1 MQRKVGYL
9 DGVLVV
15 GGDSKGDGR
24 QRRRHSSQHLMVH
37 VEWKEMRPDI
47 TAMIVAPSDDIDHV
61 CGLNATAEEDPVVF
75 LEQSVSWWLMFGND
89 RLTLSLMCQIKV
101 SAFD

>member
-1 MQRKVGYL
+1 
-9 DGVLVV
+9 
-15 GGDSKGDGR
+15 
-24 QRRRHSSQHLMVH
+24 MVH

-61 CGLNATAEEDPVVF
+61 CGLNAAAEEDPVVF
-75 LEQSVSWWLMFGND
+75 LEQSVSRWLMFGND